1 MAKRELPKATREFHH
16 FSEITPEVLNEY
28 GIRGIMTDL
37 DDTLV
42 EHNYP
47 SPKEDVLLWL
57 NGLEAA
63 GIPICIISNNR
74 RRRVLSFIKD
84 LHIGIFHNSMKPSPK
99 PLFKAIEVM
108 GILPEESVFIGDQL
122 FTDIRGANNAGIK
135 SFLVDPIGNKATLFI
150 KFKRRLEKRGR
161 KGD

>member
-1 MAKRELPKATREFHH
+1 MMGKELPKATREFRH

-28 GIRGIMTDL
+28 GIKGIMTDL

-47 SPKEDVLLWL
+47 DPKADVLLWL
-57 NGLEAA
+57 DALKQA
-63 GIPICIISNNR
+63 GIPICIVSNNR
-74 RRRVLSFIKD
+74 RRRVLGFIKN
-84 LHIGIFHNSMKPSPK
+84 LEMGIFYNSLKPSPR
-99 PLFKAIEVM
+99 PLYRAMEVM
-108 GILPEESVFIGDQL
+108 GISPEEAVFIGDQL
-122 FTDIRGANNAGIK
+122 FTDIEGANRAGIK

-161 KGD
+161 KG